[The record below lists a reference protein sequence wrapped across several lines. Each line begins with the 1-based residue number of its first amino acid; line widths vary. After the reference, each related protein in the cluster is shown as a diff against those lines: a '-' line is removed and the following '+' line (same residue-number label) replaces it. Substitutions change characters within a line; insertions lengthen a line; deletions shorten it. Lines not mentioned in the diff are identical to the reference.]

1 MERGF
6 KMKQKLFFIIFKGLS
21 LKQIKYIFLGGE
33 IRTLIP
39 NAPKF
44 TIYHTHAIFSI
55 TFKSIIHCKILKLCL
70 TILVF

>member
-1 MERGF
+1 
-6 KMKQKLFFIIFKGLS
+6 MKQKLFFIIFKGLS